1 MNLTQVVLG
10 TTIGFFVAQ
19 ALLLIGRRVLV
30 LLPAEA
36 PLRRLGRL
44 IPSAWIGGFTRYAAV
59 VGVSAAVIT
68 LGAWGVGDYLAA
80 KTARGAAASTAL
92 DLATAPPVPSPADE
106 PPDPNYA
113 KANAEPAPSA
123 AAHDPDPYKDP
134 DYKVHRAAR
143 AAGSPV
149 SLKEKLLQ
157 RSEAK
162 AANELLKEVRQH
174 VQRSQYDCEAADRAS
189 RYLKAG
195 LDVWG
200 FDAWQAKYFPVSG
213 YRGATLPACME
224 IQTVVD
230 SSDAGLDLRS
240 TVAQGTHS

>member
-68 LGAWGVGDYLAA
+68 FGAWGVGDYLAA

-92 DLATAPPVPSPADE
+92 DLAAAAPVPNPADE
-106 PPDPNYA
+106 PADPA
-113 KANAEPAPSA
+113 SANASAEPVPSA
-123 AAHDPDPYKDP
+123 AAHDLDPYKDP
-134 DYKVHRAAR
+134 DYKVHHAAR
-143 AAGSPV
+143 AAGTPV

-162 AANELLKEVRQH
+162 AANELLKEIRQH

-200 FDAWQAKYFPVSG
+200 FGAWQAKYFPVG
-213 YRGATLPACME
+213 NYRGATLPACTD
-224 IQTVVD
+224 IKTVVD